1 MLSQCAVS
9 VAAWRFLPSRMRCNS
24 KERDAMGDLYRQV
37 GMSFNVLAVH
47 VFTLWRKRDDS
58 PDTCV
63 ACVNTWDGPAL
74 AKLALQVEPR
84 RPCR

>member
-37 GMSFNVLAVH
+37 GMLFNVLAVH
-47 VFTLWRKRDDS
+47 VFHS
-58 PDTCV
+58 
-63 ACVNTWDGPAL
+63 
-74 AKLALQVEPR
+74 VEEEG
-84 RPCR
+84 